1 MLNLTRLSRSLGFFY
16 DWHSRAWAKREG
28 HSSVNTETQGQQSA
42 QRLGQKTH
50 SCSSSRCRVKP
61 SVEPK
66 TYKRDSLASLVW
78 TSRPDTSKECCHSSP
93 LASSCKYTKDA
104 RARARVCVCVCVYV
118 CVCACVRACARAQ
131 RHSILY
137 LKRTSL
143 SLSLS
148 HQSHCVM
155 GKPAVPQPTAMHPP
169 PPTSSSCSDD
179 LVV

>member
-1 MLNLTRLSRSLGFFY
+1 MLSDWGKRHIVAVLAGAALNPPSSPRLTKGTLSPPLSERLDPTLAKSVVTRLLWLPPVSTL
-16 DWHSRAWAKREG
+16 
-28 HSSVNTETQGQQSA
+28 
-42 QRLGQKTH
+42 KT
-50 SCSSSRCRVKP
+50 R
-61 SVEPK
+61 
-66 TYKRDSLASLVW
+66 
-78 TSRPDTSKECCHSSP
+78 
-93 LASSCKYTKDA
+93 A
-104 RARARVCVCVCVYV
+104 RARACVCV
-118 CVCACVRACARAQ
+118 CVCACVRAQ